1 MRRTVWVSVFM
12 VLLLALFGCSKKVGV
27 TTVSTIDSVRHYY
40 PIVAGEELGITYQ
53 LVNTGKEPLVITD
66 IQPSCGCIASSV
78 SKKVVPPGDS
88 IPLQFT
94 FHSKKNIGYVRHTI
108 RVFGNVLPKG
118 VVNLI
123 FDVNVVPPA
132 DYTPDYEELFQK
144 EVEEKSKGVDGLVD
158 GRASQKGY
166 YVDPA
171 KDSRSHVRYP
181 WREEN

>member
-1 MRRTVWVSVFM
+1 MWT
-12 VLLLALFGCSKKVGV
+12 VLLLSAVGCTKKVGT
-27 TTVSTIDSVRHYY
+27 TTVSARDSVRHYY
-40 PIVAGEELGITYQ
+40 PVVAGEELKMTYYLQ
-53 LVNTGKEPLVITD
+53 NTGSEPLVITD
-66 IQPSCGCIASSV
+66 VQPSCGCIAASV

-88 IPLQFT
+88 IPLQFS
-94 FHSKKNIGYVRHTI
+94 FNSKKNIGYVRHTI

-132 DYTPDYEELFQK
+132 DYTPDYEELFHE
-144 EVEEKSKGVDGLVD
+144 EVEERTKGAGELVD

-166 YVDPA
+166 YIDPA